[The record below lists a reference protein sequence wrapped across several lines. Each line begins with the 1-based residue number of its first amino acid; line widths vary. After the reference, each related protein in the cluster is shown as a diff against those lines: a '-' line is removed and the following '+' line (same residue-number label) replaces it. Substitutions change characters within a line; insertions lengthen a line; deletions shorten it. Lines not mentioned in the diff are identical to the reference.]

1 MRIKY
6 YLTIIAI
13 FLVNCSS
20 NIPELPS
27 KPQEV
32 SPLNE
37 INEVSSKDSFEGVQF
52 FMDGMMF
59 FEQGDYAR
67 AILELSLIHI

>member
-20 NIPELPS
+20 NFPELPS
-27 KPQEV
+27 NPQEV

-59 FEQGDYAR
+59 FEQGDYA
-67 AILELSLIHI
+67 LSLIHI